1 MWERTIPECP
11 WLNWPIV
18 RCPLILGH
26 GWTVQRHPGKD
37 NLCCATRW
45 RVGGLQGEA
54 RVKSSRPCLPSPLLG
69 AWGKDVSSL
78 PVPPPNADPVDQ
90 GADSRQL
97 WPNFRP
103 IFNTIGRFFCRT
115 QNVWRIFYV
124 RPGQCWQA
132 TLWFWWLLQLIWLTR
147 HHILT
152 KEASFRRSLKND
164 FSKNCRPLSVLIYN
178 FELGVWGTLL
188 LSNRTSLLRF

>member
-1 MWERTIPECP
+1 MWEQTIPECP

-45 RVGGLQGEA
+45 RVAGGRQES
-54 RVKSSRPCLPSPLLG
+54 RVAALACLPSPLLG

-97 WPNFRP
+97 WPDFRP
-103 IFNTIGRFFCRT
+103 ISNTIGRFFAESLS
-115 QNVWRIFYV
+115 VWRIFYV

-147 HHILT
+147 HRILT
-152 KEASFRRSLKND
+152 KEASFRRSLKNG
-164 FSKNCRPLSVLIYN
+164 FSKNCRPISVLIYN
-178 FELGVWGTLL
+178 FELGV
-188 LSNRTSLLRF
+188 